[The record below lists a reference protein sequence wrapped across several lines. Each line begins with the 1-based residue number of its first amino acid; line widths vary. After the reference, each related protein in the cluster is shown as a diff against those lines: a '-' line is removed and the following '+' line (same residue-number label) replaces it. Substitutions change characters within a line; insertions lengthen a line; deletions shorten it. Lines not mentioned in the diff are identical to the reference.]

1 MKTYK
6 FVCRSTRR
14 GFTEW
19 ASVMEDGVEVRRIDP
34 RDVWQETV
42 RQFREP
48 GWAHSWRPRAISW
61 PSISIH
67 SDFYG
72 RRCIE

>member
-19 ASVMEDGVEVRRIDP
+19 ASVCDENGNEVERID
-34 RDVWQETV
+34 RNVWLETV
-42 RQFREP
+42 RQFRERV
-48 GWAHSWRPRAISW
+48 GAELEAKGYKMEDHQ
-61 PSISIH
+61 
-67 SDFYG
+67 YTL
-72 RRCIE
+72 